1 MSSTKHRKPRLDL
14 EIQPLR
20 DQGYDV
26 HQVRVRTGPHSRACG
41 GYLVRRDTAGRAST
55 GSGAWW
61 VGVVWDDGPEIGPYH
76 TLASARKA
84 VLTDQVLTH
93 VIHGRG
99 WRSGG

>member
-1 MSSTKHRKPRLDL
+1 MSAPKPRQPRLDL
-14 EIQPLR
+14 EILPLR
-20 DQGYDV
+20 DHEYDV
-26 HQVRVRTGPHSRACG
+26 HQVWVRTGPHSRACG
-41 GYLVRRDTAGRAST
+41 GYLVRRDANGRATS

-61 VGVVWDDGPEIGPYH
+61 VGIDASPEHGPYR

-84 VLTDQVLTH
+84 VLTDQVLTP